1 MLPVLAVNAL
11 VVWSLLAVGSVYA
24 WGAIPVALASAA
36 IALWTR
42 PRLGGSA
49 ASRWLDGALL
59 ALLAATVLQLLPLPR
74 PLLAALSPSVGSFDA
89 VYRLN
94 APADRL
100 RALALSPATT
110 VYTLIVFAGTV
121 ALFWSCR
128 HLFATGG
135 VRRSVRTISWLGFAV
150 SVGGVVQRATA
161 PGYVYG
167 FWRPVDPGAAPIGP
181 VVNANQL
188 AAWLLLALPLSIG
201 YLVAHLETHRSGRV
215 SRTWQGRVRQLIDVR
230 SLFLAASGLLMAL
243 VILFSGSRSAMAGLL
258 IAGLFGWLVGRGRT
272 GRDSR
277 RTLAALVLVLGAAAM
292 AWLNLDAL
300 ADRFNRLDAG
310 IVGRTTIWRD
320 TLAVAS
326 GYWLTGV
333 GLGGYQAAMTVYQAA
348 TREVFYNH
356 AHSQYL
362 QLLAEGGLL
371 LTLPAVVAIAA
382 LVIGARARLAADG
395 SAIWSLRVGAAS
407 SLVAV
412 AVQSVWETVLRMPAN
427 GVLMA
432 VAAAILL
439 HQPPGDDSRD

>member
-1 MLPVLAVNAL
+1 MFPVLAVNAL

-42 PRLGGSA
+42 PRFGGSTA
-49 ASRWLDGALL
+49 PRWLDGALL
-59 ALLAATVLQLLPLPR
+59 ALLAATALQLLPLPR
-74 PLLAALSPSVGSFDA
+74 PLLSRLSPSVGSFDA
-89 VYRLN
+89 VYRLGV
-94 APADRL
+94 PADGP
-100 RALALSPATT
+100 RALALDPPVTA
-110 VYTLIVFAGTV
+110 YTLIIVAGIV

-128 HLFATGG
+128 RLFVTGG
-135 VRRSVRTISWLGFAV
+135 VRRCVRTISWLGFAV
-150 SVGGVVQRATA
+150 SIGAVVQRATA

-167 FWRPVDPGAAPIGP
+167 FWQPLDPGASPIGP

-201 YLVAHLETHRSGRV
+201 YLVAHLETHRSDRL
-215 SRTWQGRVRQLIDVR
+215 SRNWQSRVRQVIDVR
-230 SLFLAASGLLMAL
+230 SLFLAASSLLMAL
-243 VILFSGSRSAMAGLL
+243 VILFSGSRSAMTGLL
-258 IAGLFGWLVGRGRT
+258 IAGLFGWLVGSGRT
-272 GRDSR
+272 GPDSR
-277 RTLAALVLVLGAAAM
+277 RTIAALALVLGVAAI

-310 IVGRTTIWRD
+310 IASRTMIWRD
-320 TLAVAS
+320 TLSVA
-326 GYWLTGV
+326 GQYWLTGV

-382 LVIGARARLAADG
+382 LVIGARARLAADR
-395 SAIWSLRVGAAS
+395 SAIWSIRVGAAS
-407 SLVAV
+407 GLVAV

-439 HQPPGDDSRD
+439 HPPPGDDSQG